1 MEETTSIQIAL
12 PNELNYALDI
22 HLAALR
28 RDGTKCTKAEL
39 IIKLM
44 RIGLIKESRE
54 LLKEERAEK

>member
-44 RIGLIKESRE
+44 RIGLIKESAKLINEGRTE
-54 LLKEERAEK
+54 I